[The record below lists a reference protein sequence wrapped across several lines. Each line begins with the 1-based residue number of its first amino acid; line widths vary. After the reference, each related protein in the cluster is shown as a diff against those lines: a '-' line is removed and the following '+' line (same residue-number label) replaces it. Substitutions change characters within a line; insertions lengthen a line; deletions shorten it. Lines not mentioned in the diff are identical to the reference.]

1 MTAAE
6 RQQRK
11 RDRLKAGLVRV
22 EAWIPVQ
29 AESAV
34 REAIAKAITD
44 MPHPSGGSPDHP
56 SEAPPR
62 PA

>member
-22 EAWIPVQ
+22 EVWVPAQ
-29 AESAV
+29 AENAV
-34 REAIAKAITD
+34 REAIAKAVD
-44 MPHPSGGSPDHP
+44 
-56 SEAPPR
+56 EAT
-62 PA
+62 AA

>member
-22 EAWIPVQ
+22 EAWVPAQ

-34 REAIAKAITD
+34 REAIAKVVAD
-44 MPHPSGGSPDHP
+44 YQSNAAS
-56 SEAPPR
+56 S
-62 PA
+62 